1 MTGKP
6 MSENN
11 QQLQQP
17 YYDGETSLVDL
28 ATVFVKRRRVFYG
41 VFGLIVALG
50 LVYALVIAPDVREYT
65 SIVQL
70 AEEDRETLS
79 SPAEIVSIINNNWYP
94 VLQSNYQQT
103 NEEELPFKVAVSN
116 PEETSL
122 IRIGSEVADKDEEL
136 VEASHRFIVDQLVEH
151 QAARVEARKAD
162 MQQKLSAARE
172 RVDELQS
179 RNFTPEAEAKAIEV
193 VSDLKERIGDLQY
206 DLESLKPAQVT
217 LLAHQSAEKKGLS
230 KALILALAIVFGLM
244 LGVFSAFL
252 AEFVAQVRSALKKE
266 A

>member
-1 MTGKP
+1 

-179 RNFTPEAEAKAIEV
+179 RNFTPEAEANP
-193 VSDLKERIGDLQY
+193 D
-206 DLESLKPAQVT
+206 
-217 LLAHQSAEKKGLS
+217 
-230 KALILALAIVFGLM
+230 
-244 LGVFSAFL
+244 FS
-252 AEFVAQVRSALKKE
+252 
-266 A
+266 